1 MKKYVIVL
9 EYDIKEMMDLR
20 KIEIFLRNLKKV
32 EEKGNKV
39 NFVIY
44 GKNSIEELAVCM
56 TYLNKLLQN
65 NLCEVAI
72 STKTKEFV
80 LVIKDNIVLEGGANH
95 QSKKLSE
102 KNIKDLK
109 SKNFKSILKEK
120 YKDAEIK
127 MWPTRNWE
135 NTILELIEE

>member
-1 MKKYVIVL
+1 MKKYIIVL
-9 EYDIKEMMDLR
+9 EYDIEEMMDVR
-20 KIEIFLRNLKKV
+20 KIEVFLRNFKKV
-32 EEKGNKV
+32 EEKENIVK
-39 NFVIY
+39 FVIY
-44 GKNSIEELAVCM
+44 GRNSIEELAVCM
-56 TYLNKLLQN
+56 TYLNKLLHI

-80 LVIKDNIVLEGGANH
+80 YVIKDNIVFEGGANH
-95 QSKKLSE
+95 QSEKLSE

-127 MWPTRNWE
+127 IWPTRNWE